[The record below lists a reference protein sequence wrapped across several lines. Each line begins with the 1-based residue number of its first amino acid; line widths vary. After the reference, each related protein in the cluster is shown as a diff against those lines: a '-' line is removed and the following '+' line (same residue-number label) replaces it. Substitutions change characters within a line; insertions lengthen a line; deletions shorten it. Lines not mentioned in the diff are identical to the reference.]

1 MFHCHTVFLFFFW
14 PLSFN
19 TILPFGLFSFI
30 LTADPADHALGSIY
44 ILSSSPESYFG
55 KGTSKAL
62 DLHTGQGAYDQK
74 KTISCQDMPSSET
87 AEVFS
92 VLVDIVTNNTQY
104 TTKCTNLHPTP
115 TSGDPL
121 AKVNCLLYIVLI
133 ISLITLKSPLGLPPK
148 NNSTKPFIGF
158 RDLITELQVCA
169 QYSIKMR

>member
-1 MFHCHTVFLFFFW
+1 MVKELLVRADKPGSTPGHAVLCFIVIPFFLFFFW

-44 ILSSSPESYFG
+44 MLSSSPESYFG

-92 VLVDIVTNNTQY
+92 VLVDIMTHNTQY
-104 TTKCTNLHPTP
+104 TRNCTN
-115 TSGDPL
+115 
-121 AKVNCLLYIVLI
+121 
-133 ISLITLKSPLGLPPK
+133 
-148 NNSTKPFIGF
+148 
-158 RDLITELQVCA
+158 
-169 QYSIKMR
+169 

>member
-1 MFHCHTVFLFFFW
+1 MYIWINDKYSSTSFKQRLWQRKMVLIITNLLLQVMSVTLVQWSRSCLYVQINRVRLPATLFCVSLSYRFFLFFFW

-92 VLVDIVTNNTQY
+92 VLVDIMTHNTQY
-104 TTKCTNLHPTP
+104 TRNCTN
-115 TSGDPL
+115 
-121 AKVNCLLYIVLI
+121 
-133 ISLITLKSPLGLPPK
+133 
-148 NNSTKPFIGF
+148 
-158 RDLITELQVCA
+158 
-169 QYSIKMR
+169 

>member
-1 MFHCHTVFLFFFW
+1 MSVTLVQWSRSCLYVQINRVRLPATLFCVSLSYRFFLFLFL

-74 KTISCQDMPSSET
+74 TTISCQDMPSSET

-92 VLVDIVTNNTQY
+92 VLVDIMAHNTQY
-104 TTKCTNLHPTP
+104 TRNCTN
-115 TSGDPL
+115 
-121 AKVNCLLYIVLI
+121 
-133 ISLITLKSPLGLPPK
+133 
-148 NNSTKPFIGF
+148 
-158 RDLITELQVCA
+158 
-169 QYSIKMR
+169 

>member
-1 MFHCHTVFLFFFW
+1 MAEKNGFNNNKFTSSSHECHLGAVVKELLVRADKPGSTAGHAVLCFIVIPFFFFFFW

-92 VLVDIVTNNTQY
+92 VLVDIMTHNTQY
-104 TTKCTNLHPTP
+104 TRNCTN
-115 TSGDPL
+115 
-121 AKVNCLLYIVLI
+121 
-133 ISLITLKSPLGLPPK
+133 
-148 NNSTKPFIGF
+148 
-158 RDLITELQVCA
+158 
-169 QYSIKMR
+169 